1 MPSPI
6 KLDPSDEKNARL
18 GTWIVLLQCLA
29 AANMIVFQKKLLVKY
44 DPAFTTFVYY
54 TIGTIMTIALC
65 VTQIP
70 QFSSQDFAFNGNK
83 LAWIAVAYAAVF
95 ATLFAYNASTWSG
108 KRLPPSV
115 TTVYSTLQPLGT
127 AILSYLILSVP
138 PTIGEG
144 VGGVVIAAGLVIT
157 IYSR

>member
-1 MPSPI
+1 M
-6 KLDPSDEKNARL
+6 KLNPSDEKNSRL

-54 TIGTIMTIALC
+54 TIGTLMTVAVC
-65 VTQIP
+65 TAQIP
-70 QFSSQDFAFNGNK
+70 QFTSQDFAFNGNK

-115 TTVYSTLQPLGT
+115 TTVYSTLQPVGT
-127 AILSYLILSVP
+127 AILSYLVLSVT
-138 PTIGEG
+138 PTVGEG

-157 IYSR
+157 VYSR